1 MSSHRIALT
10 TWRSI
15 VIVTISYASVAAVAS
30 TLFKF
35 IEHVRGVSDGRGG
48 QATAVVA
55 VLALAGWCCSVAMIL
70 QARCR

>member
-1 MSSHRIALT
+1 MSSQRIALT

-15 VIVTISYASVAAVAS
+15 VIVTISYAGVAAVAS
-30 TLFKF
+30 TLFEF
-35 IEHVRGVSDGRGG
+35 IEHVRVSDGRGG